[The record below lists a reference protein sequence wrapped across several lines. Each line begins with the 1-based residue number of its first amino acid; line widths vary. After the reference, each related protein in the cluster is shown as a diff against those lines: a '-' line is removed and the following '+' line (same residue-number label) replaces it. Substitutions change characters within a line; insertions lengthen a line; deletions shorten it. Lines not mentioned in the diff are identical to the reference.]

1 MSAVIASLLRSLAQ
15 LAEGPVLR
23 ILLKS
28 FAVTVLAF
36 IAIAWGGWALADW
49 AMISLGLG
57 DTLFVGAQA
66 ARGVIAFLLA
76 LVGLWLSWRVAAMA
90 VIQFFAD
97 EVVEAVEAR
106 HYPHAASAARDLSLG
121 EQAASA
127 AKSAGRALVANL
139 IAAPFALA
147 LMFTAIGPFVVFW
160 LVNALLLGRELHDM
174 VWLRHRDGALATTGT
189 NLREID
195 KVQRFLLGG
204 AIAALLAVPF
214 VNFLAPV
221 LGAAAA
227 AHLVHRRRDG

>member
-1 MSAVIASLLRSLAQ
+1 MSAVIASLLRALGQ
-15 LAEGPVLR
+15 LAEGAVLR

-28 FAVTVLAF
+28 FLVTVVVF

-49 AMISLGLG
+49 GMSALGLG
-57 DTLFVGAQA
+57 DTLFAGARE
-66 ARGVIAFLLA
+66 ARGLIAFLMA
-76 LVGLWLSWRVAAMA
+76 LLGLWLSWRVAAMA

-106 HYPHAASAARDLSLG
+106 HYPHAASAARDPSLS
-121 EQAASA
+121 EQALNAG
-127 AKSAGRALVANL
+127 KSAGRALVANL

-147 LMFTAIGPFVVFW
+147 LLFTAIGPFLVLW
-160 LVNALLLGRELHDM
+160 LVNALLLGRELYDM
-174 VWLRHRDGALATTGT
+174 VWLRHRGGALD
-189 NLREID
+189 LRKLKKSE
-195 KVQRFLLGG
+195 RFALGG

-227 AHLVHRRRDG
+227 THLVHRRSNRSGNA